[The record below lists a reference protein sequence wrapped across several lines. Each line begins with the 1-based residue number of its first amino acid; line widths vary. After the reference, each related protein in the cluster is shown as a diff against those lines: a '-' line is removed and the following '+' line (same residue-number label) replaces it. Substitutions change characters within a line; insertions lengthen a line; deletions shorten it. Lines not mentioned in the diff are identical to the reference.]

1 MGDDLF
7 VHLPGASSSRVPAE
21 GEVFDGEVLAATKL
35 EVVEE
40 SGVGGDG
47 SPEEQLFRAM
57 GANYRKL
64 QALYRVRLDKVKSRM
79 ATVDQAEV
87 DFKAR
92 VAETQTWF
100 HQTREEQRACQE
112 ELAKRNVELTM
123 KIADIEKAQEKAANL
138 AAAAEAVRNQHQAA
152 LDSQEEDLT
161 VREAKLAAA
170 LRGKDEELEAL
181 VARRT
186 RELEQRHK
194 EALDAQALAHAGKV
208 RELEVEQDE
217 LKEQAL
223 KLSNEKSTLNNALVE
238 A

>member
-1 MGDDLF
+1 M
-7 VHLPGASSSRVPAE
+7 
-21 GEVFDGEVLAATKL
+21 
-35 EVVEE
+35 
-40 SGVGGDG
+40 
-47 SPEEQLFRAM
+47 
-57 GANYRKL
+57 
-64 QALYRVRLDKVKSRM
+64 
-79 ATVDQAEV
+79 DQAEV

-100 HQTREEQRACQE
+100 HQTREEQRAFQE

-123 KIADIEKAQEKAANL
+123 KMADIEKAQEKAANL

-170 LRGKDEELEAL
+170 LRGKDEELKAL

-208 RELEVEQDE
+208 RELEVGRDE

-223 KLSNEKSTLNNALVE
+223 KLSNEKSTLNSALV
-238 A
+238 

>member
-1 MGDDLF
+1 MD
-7 VHLPGASSSRVPAE
+7 R
-21 GEVFDGEVLAATKL
+21 
-35 EVVEE
+35 
-40 SGVGGDG
+40 
-47 SPEEQLFRAM
+47 
-57 GANYRKL
+57 
-64 QALYRVRLDKVKSRM
+64 
-79 ATVDQAEV
+79 AEV

-100 HQTREEQRACQE
+100 HQTREEQRAFQE
-112 ELAKRNVELTM
+112 ELAKRNELTM
-123 KIADIEKAQEKAANL
+123 KMADIEKAQEQAANL

-208 RELEVEQDE
+208 RELEV
-217 LKEQAL
+217 A
-223 KLSNEKSTLNNALVE
+223 
-238 A
+238 

>member
-1 MGDDLF
+1 
-7 VHLPGASSSRVPAE
+7 
-21 GEVFDGEVLAATKL
+21 
-35 EVVEE
+35 
-40 SGVGGDG
+40 
-47 SPEEQLFRAM
+47 
-57 GANYRKL
+57 
-64 QALYRVRLDKVKSRM
+64 
-79 ATVDQAEV
+79 
-87 DFKAR
+87 
-92 VAETQTWF
+92 
-100 HQTREEQRACQE
+100 
-112 ELAKRNVELTM
+112 M
-123 KIADIEKAQEKAANL
+123 KMADIEKAQEKAANL

-208 RELEVEQDE
+208 RELEVAQDE

-223 KLSNEKSTLNNALVE
+223 KLSNEKSTLNSALVE
-238 A
+238 AQGAVISRAGELSEAQNSIRDLKLKLEDLEKLLSESRAREETLTRSL